1 MKLYRI
7 VLVILLA
14 ATLLIGCSQNAPL
27 GTKKNPIKMY
37 FVPSMEAGKIVTS
50 GREIADTLHE
60 KTGYYFKV
68 AVPTSYAS
76 VIEAIGTEETDI
88 AWLATFAYI
97 LANEKFGAEVE
108 LTTVRNGLE
117 KYKGQFVALARSGI
131 EDLNDIEGKV
141 IAYTDAASASGYIYP
156 SAILSKK
163 GIKPARSLFAGGHP
177 QAILAVYQGTADVGC
192 TFWSPPD
199 ENGDIRDARRAVIDT
214 YPDIVDKI
222 KIVGYTE
229 WIPNDTVT
237 FRKGF
242 PEDMKIKI
250 VNALIEFANTEEGHQ
265 ILLDILDIDNFVRAE
280 DSDYDVVRETLQA
293 LGTDA
298 SQFIK

>member
-1 MKLYRI
+1 MKVYKI
-7 VLVILLA
+7 ALVTFLVAL
-14 ATLLIGCSQNAPL
+14 LLIGCSQKAPL

-50 GREIADTLHE
+50 GKEIANYLHE
-60 KTGYYFKV
+60 KTGYFFKV

-88 AWLATFAYI
+88 AWLATFAYL
-97 LANEKFGAEVE
+97 LANEKFGAEVA
-108 LTTVRNGLE
+108 LTTVRNGLD
-117 KYKGQFVALARSGI
+117 KYKGQFVAMAGSGI
-131 EDLNDIEGKV
+131 DNINDIEGKI
-141 IAYTDAASASGYIYP
+141 IAYTDAASTSGYIYP
-156 SAILSKK
+156 SALLSKK
-163 GIKPARSLFAGGHP
+163 GIQPARSLFAGGHP

-199 ENGDIRDARRAVIDT
+199 ENGDIRDARRAVIET
-214 YPDIVDKI
+214 YPDIVEKI

-250 VNALIEFANTEEGHQ
+250 VDALLEFANIEEGHQ

-280 DSDYDVVRETLQA
+280 DSDYDVVRETLHA
-293 LGTDA
+293 LGSDA

>member
-1 MKLYRI
+1 MKAYKI
-7 VLVILLA
+7 VLVILLVGI
-14 ATLLIGCSQNAPL
+14 LIIGCSQKAPL

-50 GREIADTLHE
+50 GQEIADYLHE
-60 KTGYYFKV
+60 KTGYFFRV

-76 VIEAIGTEETDI
+76 VIEAIGTKETDI

-117 KYKGQFVALARSGI
+117 KYKGQFVALAGSGI
-131 EDLNDIEGKV
+131 DSVEDIQGKV
-141 IAYTDAASASGYIYP
+141 IAYTDAASTSGYIYP
-156 SAILSKK
+156 SALLAKK

-192 TFWSPPD
+192 TFWSPTD
-199 ENGDIRDARRAVIDT
+199 ENGTIRDARRAVIET
-214 YPDIVDKI
+214 YPDIVDKV
-222 KIVGYTE
+222 KIIGYTE

-237 FRKGF
+237 FRKEF
-242 PEDMKIKI
+242 PEDMKNAI
-250 VNALIEFANTEEGHQ
+250 VDALIEFANTEEGHQ
-265 ILLDILDIDNFVRAE
+265 TLLDILDIDNFVRANN
-280 DSDYDVVRETLQA
+280 SDYDVVRETLQA

-298 SQFIK
+298 SQFIQ